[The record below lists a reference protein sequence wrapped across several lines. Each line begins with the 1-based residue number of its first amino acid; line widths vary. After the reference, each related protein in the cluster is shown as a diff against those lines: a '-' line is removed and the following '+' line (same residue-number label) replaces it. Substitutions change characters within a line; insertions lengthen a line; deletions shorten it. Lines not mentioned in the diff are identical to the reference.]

1 MGGFKLGKMTLGSL
15 FKKPETVLY
24 PVEKKE
30 APAGLKGHIV
40 NDVDVC
46 ILCGIC
52 QRRCP
57 CAAIVVEK
65 PNRKWDYRQVSLRPV
80 RHLCARVPEALPIDG
95 ARLAGAFEGD
105 VYRVGRRP
113 RASQADEEGKLRT
126 AFSYRPLG
134 EGSQMRV
141 LKGPCGVP
149 FRFRQNRG
157 SDVAQRNLAV

>member
-30 APAGLKGHIV
+30 VPAGLKGHIV

-65 PNRKWDYRQVSLRPV
+65 PNRKWTIDKFRCVQCGTCVLECPKHCLSMEPGWPAPSKEMYIESVD
-80 RHLCARVPEALPIDG
+80 VPEHPKPMKK
-95 ARLAGAFEGD
+95 
-105 VYRVGRRP
+105 V
-113 RASQADEEGKLRT
+113 S
-126 AFSYRPLG
+126 
-134 EGSQMRV
+134 
-141 LKGPCGVP
+141 
-149 FRFRQNRG
+149 
-157 SDVAQRNLAV
+157 

>member
-65 PNRKWDYRQVSLRPV
+65 PNRKWTIDRFRCV
-80 RHLCARVPEALPIDG
+80 RCGTCVLECPKHCLSMEPGWPAPSKEMCTESVDVPEHP
-95 ARLAGAFEGD
+95 
-105 VYRVGRRP
+105 
-113 RASQADEEGKLRT
+113 DEEG
-126 AFSYRPLG
+126 
-134 EGSQMRV
+134 
-141 LKGPCGVP
+141 
-149 FRFRQNRG
+149 
-157 SDVAQRNLAV
+157 

>member
-1 MGGFKLGKMTLGSL
+1 M
-15 FKKPETVLY
+15 LY

-65 PNRKWDYRQVSLRPV
+65 PNRKWTIDTFRCVQCGTCVLECPKHCLSMEPGWPAPSKEMYIESVD
-80 RHLCARVPEALPIDG
+80 VPEHPKPMKK
-95 ARLAGAFEGD
+95 
-105 VYRVGRRP
+105 V
-113 RASQADEEGKLRT
+113 S
-126 AFSYRPLG
+126 
-134 EGSQMRV
+134 
-141 LKGPCGVP
+141 
-149 FRFRQNRG
+149 
-157 SDVAQRNLAV
+157 

>member
-65 PNRKWDYRQVSLRPV
+65 PNRKWTIDKFRCVQCGTCVLECPKHCLSMEPGWPAPSREMYTESGD
-80 RHLCARVPEALPIDG
+80 VPEHPKPMKK
-95 ARLAGAFEGD
+95 
-105 VYRVGRRP
+105 V
-113 RASQADEEGKLRT
+113 S
-126 AFSYRPLG
+126 
-134 EGSQMRV
+134 
-141 LKGPCGVP
+141 
-149 FRFRQNRG
+149 
-157 SDVAQRNLAV
+157 

>member
-40 NDVDVC
+40 NDADVC

-65 PNRKWDYRQVSLRPV
+65 PNRKWT
-80 RHLCARVPEALPIDG
+80 ID
-95 ARLAGAFEGD
+95 
-105 VYRVGRRP
+105 
-113 RASQADEEGKLRT
+113 
-126 AFSYRPLG
+126 
-134 EGSQMRV
+134 
-141 LKGPCGVP
+141 
-149 FRFRQNRG
+149 RFRCVQCGTCGGLGDTGLVGHAFDQIRLIHW
-157 SDVAQRNLAV
+157 SLS

>member
-52 QRRCP
+52 QRRGP

-65 PNRKWDYRQVSLRPV
+65 PNRKWTIDKFRCVQCGTCVLECPKHCLSMEPGWPAPSREMHTESV
-80 RHLCARVPEALPIDG
+80 DVPEHPKPMKK
-95 ARLAGAFEGD
+95 
-105 VYRVGRRP
+105 V
-113 RASQADEEGKLRT
+113 S
-126 AFSYRPLG
+126 
-134 EGSQMRV
+134 
-141 LKGPCGVP
+141 
-149 FRFRQNRG
+149 
-157 SDVAQRNLAV
+157 

>member
-65 PNRKWDYRQVSLRPV
+65 PNRKWTIDKFRCVQCGTCVLECPKHCLSMEPGWPAPSSEMYTESVD
-80 RHLCARVPEALPIDG
+80 VPEHPKPMKK
-95 ARLAGAFEGD
+95 
-105 VYRVGRRP
+105 V
-113 RASQADEEGKLRT
+113 S
-126 AFSYRPLG
+126 
-134 EGSQMRV
+134 
-141 LKGPCGVP
+141 
-149 FRFRQNRG
+149 
-157 SDVAQRNLAV
+157 